1 MGTDTGPGSHPRSA
15 RGQTGD
21 HPALASHCLQHRSRR
36 NEARWPDVLMLLFFL
51 GGWVEAWS
59 ASGRTSPT
67 MTFVLGPPDRPKRA
81 AWTVIEGAASTGQVT
96 VWESGECDVELYSN
110 EGVKIIHETL
120 LIEAVDDF
128 GSLLRRVL
136 NACD

>member
-1 MGTDTGPGSHPRSA
+1 
-15 RGQTGD
+15 
-21 HPALASHCLQHRSRR
+21 
-36 NEARWPDVLMLLFFL
+36 
-51 GGWVEAWS
+51 
-59 ASGRTSPT
+59 
-67 MTFVLGPPDRPKRA
+67 
-81 AWTVIEGAASTGQVT
+81 VIEGAASTGQVT